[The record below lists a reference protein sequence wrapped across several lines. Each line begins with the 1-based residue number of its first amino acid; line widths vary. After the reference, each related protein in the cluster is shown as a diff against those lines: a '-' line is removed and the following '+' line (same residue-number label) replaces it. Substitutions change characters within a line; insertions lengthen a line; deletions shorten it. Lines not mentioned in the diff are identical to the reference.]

1 MLTAFSRDDVLRR
14 LAECQVSVGALL
26 IKPVTPSTLFDV
38 CATVLGITMPS
49 STRATRRE
57 ETLLAH
63 QARLR
68 GVRLLLAEDNPI
80 NREVAVTLLGR
91 AGIEVSVACDGQE
104 ALDMLDKQA
113 FDGVLMDCQMPVMDG
128 YAATRALR
136 KQRRWRNLPVIAMTA
151 NAMVGDRDKALAAG
165 MNDHIAKPINV
176 QQMFATLARWIRP
189 ASESAG
195 TAGAV
200 ADDGESDGDPL
211 SGLVGIDSRSGVAA
225 MMGDNALYLRLLK
238 MFRDREMDF
247 TERFEAMRA
256 RGADSAALR
265 MAHDLK
271 SVSGSLAMPAL
282 HQAATDLERACAEG
296 AGDADVE
303 ARVREVAC
311 HLAPLIGQLRG
322 L

>member
-1 MLTAFSRDDVLRR
+1 
-14 LAECQVSVGALL
+14 
-26 IKPVTPSTLFDV
+26 
-38 CATVLGITMPS
+38 
-49 STRATRRE
+49 
-57 ETLLAH
+57 
-63 QARLR
+63 
-68 GVRLLLAEDNPI
+68 
-80 NREVAVTLLGR
+80 
-91 AGIEVSVACDGQE
+91 
-104 ALDMLDKQA
+104 
-113 FDGVLMDCQMPVMDG
+113 
-128 YAATRALR
+128 
-136 KQRRWRNLPVIAMTA
+136 
-151 NAMVGDRDKALAAG
+151 
-165 MNDHIAKPINV
+165 V

-189 ASESAG
+189 ASDSAG
-195 TAGAV
+195 MGGAV
-200 ADDGESDGDPL
+200 PDDDEPDGDPL

-256 RGADSAALR
+256 RGAGLAALR

-282 HQAATDLERACAEG
+282 HRAATDLERACAEG

-311 HLAPLIGQLRG
+311 HLAPVIGQLQG